1 VTIKTFRGRTI
12 ADALDALKKELGRDA
27 VILNTRTFKTGG
39 FMGLGARTI
48 TEIIATTQ
56 PTPARARRGAA
67 QAASPTPRGTER
79 LPDRGVSRADDR
91 AAMAVDSYVPSAGA
105 PRSAPVAP
113 AAVPAAPSAAP
124 RAAAAQPASAQPFDH
139 MQSPIRDVAKLI
151 VSASAKTPIEE
162 ELAAIKRM
170 VGHVLRTSGAPKQ
183 PALPD
188 ALLDC
193 YRKLLEAEVASEIA
207 DEITAGVRDEL
218 NSHQQAD
225 ATAVHAAVTRRLAAF
240 IPVCADAG
248 HIGRA
253 PDGRPLTIAL
263 LGPTGVGKTTTVAK
277 LAATY
282 KLRHGR
288 QIGLI
293 TCDTYRIAAVDQL
306 RTYADIIGLP
316 LRVAM
321 TPGEVRAAAE
331 SMRDCDAVLIDTAGR
346 SPRDAGRLEELR
358 SMLDAASPHQ
368 RHLVLSSTSSE
379 SAMAETAS
387 AFAPLGYDRVI
398 LTKLDEA
405 VNFGVLVNVARR
417 LRTSLSFVT
426 TGQEVPD
433 HIEAGNAERLAR
445 CIMSPAMSG
454 AMLSAGGGVR

>member
-1 VTIKTFRGRTI
+1 MTIKTFRGRTI

-56 PTPARARRGAA
+56 PTPARGRRGAA
-67 QAASPTPRGTER
+67 PAPSRTPER
-79 LPDRGVSRADDR
+79 VPDRTAPRADDR
-91 AAMAVDSYVPSAGA
+91 AAMAVDSYVPSAPA
-105 PRSAPVAP
+105 RSASVSP
-113 AAVPAAPSAAP
+113 AAVPAAQSPAP
-124 RAAAAQPASAQPFDH
+124 RAAAPQPTGGQSFDP

-170 VGHVLRTSGAPKQ
+170 VGHVLRTSGAPRQ
-183 PALPD
+183 PAMPD

-225 ATAVHAAVTRRLAAF
+225 TAAVQAAVTRRLAAF

-454 AMLSAGGGVR
+454 ALLGVSGGAR

>member
-1 VTIKTFRGRTI
+1 MTIKTFRGRTI

-56 PTPARARRGAA
+56 PTPARGRRGAA
-67 QAASPTPRGTER
+67 AAPSRTPER
-79 LPDRGVSRADDR
+79 VPDRVAPRADDR
-91 AAMAVDSYVPSAGA
+91 AAMAVDSYVPSAPA
-105 PRSAPVAP
+105 RSASVSP
-113 AAVPAAPSAAP
+113 AAVPAAQSPAP
-124 RAAAAQPASAQPFDH
+124 RAAAPQPTGGQSFDP

-170 VGHVLRTSGAPKQ
+170 VGHVLRTSGAPRQ
-183 PALPD
+183 PAMPD

-225 ATAVHAAVTRRLAAF
+225 TAAVQAAVTRRLAAF

-445 CIMSPAMSG
+445 CIMSPAVSG
-454 AMLSAGGGVR
+454 AMLGVSGGAR

>member
-1 VTIKTFRGRTI
+1 MTIKTFRGRTI

-56 PTPARARRGAA
+56 PTPARPRRGAA
-67 QAASPTPRGTER
+67 PAPSRAPER
-79 LPDRGVSRADDR
+79 APDRGAARADDR
-91 AAMAVDSYVPSAGA
+91 AAMAVDSYVPSAA
-105 PRSAPVAP
+105 QRSASVPP
-113 AAVPAAPSAAP
+113 AAVSAAQASAP
-124 RAAAAQPASAQPFDH
+124 RAAAPQPASGQSFDP

-170 VGHVLRTSGAPKQ
+170 VGHVLRTSGAPRQ
-183 PALPD
+183 PAMPD

-346 SPRDAGRLEELR
+346 SPRDAGRLDELR